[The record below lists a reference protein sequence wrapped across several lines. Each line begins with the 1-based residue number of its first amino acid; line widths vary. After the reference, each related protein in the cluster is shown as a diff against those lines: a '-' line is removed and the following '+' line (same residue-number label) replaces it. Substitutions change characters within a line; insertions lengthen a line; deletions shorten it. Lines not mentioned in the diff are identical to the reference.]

1 MSHDFL
7 ISCLDAQYHSR
18 LRPGSLTFRSI
29 PTLSNCTVNKMRL
42 GPVPILLLVT
52 AGSRSSTAFVVVMPH
67 RARNTQVCYSQ
78 HLSEIDEMCIENA
91 AAWCLEP
98 SSKSMECDLE
108 EFEAL
113 VNTLQEA
120 RDYHTERVET
130 INLLLSKLRGIEG
143 KSSAKELTTA
153 DESTV

>member
-1 MSHDFL
+1 
-7 ISCLDAQYHSR
+7 
-18 LRPGSLTFRSI
+18 
-29 PTLSNCTVNKMRL
+29 
-42 GPVPILLLVT
+42 
-52 AGSRSSTAFVVVMPH
+52 
-67 RARNTQVCYSQ
+67 
-78 HLSEIDEMCIENA
+78 
-91 AAWCLEP
+91 
-98 SSKSMECDLE
+98 MECDLE